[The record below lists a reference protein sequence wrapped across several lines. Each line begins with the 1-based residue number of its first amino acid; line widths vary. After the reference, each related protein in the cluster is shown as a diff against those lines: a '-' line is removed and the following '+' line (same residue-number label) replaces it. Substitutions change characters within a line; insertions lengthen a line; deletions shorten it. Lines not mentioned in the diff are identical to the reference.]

1 MAKKRRTFSRGF
13 KTKIALEALKEQ
25 LTISQLAQK
34 HNLHPNQV
42 SAWKK
47 QAKEDLLGVFG
58 TGEQTDDNE
67 ELIASLYEKIGRL
80 EVKLDWIKKK
90 SALFDK

>member
-1 MAKKRRTFSRGF
+1 MAKKRRTFSREF

-58 TGEQTDDNE
+58 TGQQTDDNE
-67 ELIASLYEKIGRL
+67 ELIAALYEKIGRL